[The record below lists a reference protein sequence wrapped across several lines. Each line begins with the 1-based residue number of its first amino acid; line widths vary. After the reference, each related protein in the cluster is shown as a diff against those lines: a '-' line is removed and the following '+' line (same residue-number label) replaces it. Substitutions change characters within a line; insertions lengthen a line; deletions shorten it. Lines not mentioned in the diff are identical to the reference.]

1 MVTFT
6 KTSFEAE
13 DLTDAYL
20 MQTYKGKEPLRVRKE
35 ILNNYKGIINTV
47 EIHMEKSKYEETLR
61 YPRSDRIL
69 LLVNTERIQR
79 G

>member
-6 KTSFEAE
+6 KTSFETE

-35 ILNNYKGIINTV
+35 ILNNYK
-47 EIHMEKSKYEETLR
+47 E
-61 YPRSDRIL
+61 
-69 LLVNTERIQR
+69 
-79 G
+79 